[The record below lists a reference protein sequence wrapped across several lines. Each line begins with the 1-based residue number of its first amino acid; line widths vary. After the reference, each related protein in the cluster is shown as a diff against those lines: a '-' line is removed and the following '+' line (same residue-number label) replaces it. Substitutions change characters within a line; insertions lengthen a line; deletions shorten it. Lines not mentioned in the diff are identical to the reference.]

1 MHNDNVHAV
10 RRLKPISARDWIKRK
25 SEGLLLCDI
34 TDPVIGY
41 PVHNDH
47 SIMVDVTASYTASS
61 DKMSYSFGN
70 HHMSPGD
77 LIVFYAD
84 GQVAFISQSVETLH
98 LPYFK
103 LA

>member
-1 MHNDNVHAV
+1 MYDNIHAV
-10 RRLKPISARDWIKRK
+10 RRLKPISARDWVKRK

-34 TDPVIGY
+34 TDPVAGY

-47 SIMVDVTASYTASS
+47 SIINDVATSYNSSS

-70 HHMSPGD
+70 HHLSPGD

-84 GQVAFISQSVETLH
+84 GQVAFISQSAETLH

-103 LA
+103 LV